1 MDKESITNNLLVKYG
16 KYGVTREDLVQMID
30 SGLHSYNLSLDAVY
44 SGLRMNL
51 ASAFNEH
58 EYFSLEDVM
67 AVTGESREELLQRI
81 EQHRQELV
89 EAGEN
94 PEDYFKTVEPKRTAV
109 YYFPNG
115 LH

>member
-1 MDKESITNNLLVKYG
+1 MG
-16 KYGVTREDLVQMID
+16 KYEGAHTDHDRMID
-30 SGLHSYNLSLDAVY
+30 SGLHSYNLSLDAIY

-81 EQHRQELV
+81 ARYRKELIKV
-89 EAGEN
+89 GEK